1 MKTKQFIN
9 KGILLFC
16 TFLILSSSQVIFA
29 KEAKDYTHLAE
40 SGTAQEIEDAL
51 KSTSGL
57 QNQTFGTNKETLLMI
72 ALKNNRDL
80 DIINLFIKY
89 GSKVKAKAK
98 DKRTPIMFAARF
110 CTNPD
115 VLDLVIQSSAM
126 TKGGRQKSVLEK
138 DKEGKTAFDYASKNP
153 TSGIYD
159 VLSNYATPPDQ
170 KDKETNSTSSTES
183 SENAA
188 TTETT
193 ETDSNKTSEKAKANT
208 ENKTQT
214 ASSMHT
220 VTTTFKPSTKKTQAI
235 EQKTKDTATT
245 DQVNTSTENTN
256 TVITENKSSDN
267 STTPA
272 TDSSQQNVTE
282 NKTDTNAQ
290 TSTSTA
296 TKTKTTSTEIAQ
308 TAAVAATSA
317 SSTTVNSNAKETE
330 AKTYEKSYLY
340 DYMNDTTP
348 TTPEK
353 EKPSTTEITIENV
366 NKTDKNGVTLLM
378 KASKAGNDWDVQ
390 NLLNNG
396 ADVQLRDKDG
406 WSALMYAVRYQ
417 NSIRLVNMLI
427 EKGAY
432 TRIRNK
438 YNATPL
444 LLAADYSQ
452 NPQILSLLLRNR
464 STSEDEV
471 FKAFVLSL
479 TSNEGS
485 EHIQVT
491 KIQLF
496 LNMGIS
502 VNRVWK
508 RKTPLMYAAQ
518 YTNSSSV
525 IKLLLDSGA
534 NPGTQNIEGKTAFDY
549 AKENTRLVHDDVY
562 WSLNSVEK

>member
-29 KEAKDYTHLAE
+29 KTAKDYTHLAE

-57 QNQTFGTNKETLLMI
+57 QNQAFGTNKETLLMI

-89 GSKVKAKAK
+89 GSKVKSKAK
-98 DKRTPIMFAARF
+98 DKRTPIMFASRF
-110 CTNPD
+110 TTNPEI
-115 VLDLVIQSSAM
+115 LDLVIQSSAM
-126 TKGGRQKSVLEK
+126 TKGGKEKAVLEK
-138 DKEGKTAFDYASKNP
+138 DKDGKTAFDYASKNP
-153 TSGIYD
+153 TAGVYE
-159 VLSNYATPPDQ
+159 VLTKYANDPMQ
-170 KDKETNSTSSTES
+170 KETENVASEATIPTAKTADES
-183 SENAA
+183 SKTNNADESSKSNAEN
-188 TTETT
+188 
-193 ETDSNKTSEKAKANT
+193 NKTS
-208 ENKTQT
+208 
-214 ASSMHT
+214 SSMHT
-220 VTTTFKPSTKKTQAI
+220 VTATFVPSPKKEKEP
-235 EQKTKDTATT
+235 EQ
-245 DQVNTSTENTN
+245 TN
-256 TVITENKSSDN
+256 D
-267 STTPA
+267 
-272 TDSSQQNVTE
+272 DSSKAEQSASIKEESASATSE
-282 NKTDTNAQ
+282 NKTSDVQ
-290 TSTSTA
+290 TISSTSSTKQTEVQAKPAEA
-296 TKTKTTSTEIAQ
+296 TQTVPESISTNSSNKNNANSIETK
-308 TAAVAATSA
+308 
-317 SSTTVNSNAKETE
+317 N
-330 AKTYEKSYLY
+330 YEKSYLS
-340 DYMNDTTP
+340 DYMND

-353 EKPSTTEITIENV
+353 EKPSTTEITIDNV

-378 KASKAGNDWDVQ
+378 KAAKAGNDWDIQ

-427 EKGAY
+427 EKGAH

-444 LLAADYSQ
+444 LLAADYTQ

-471 FKAFVLSL
+471 FKAFILSL

-508 RKTPLMYAAQ
+508 GKTPLMYACQ
-518 YTNSSSV
+518 YTNSSAV
-525 IKLLLDSGA
+525 LQLLLDSGA
-534 NPGTQNIEGKTAFDY
+534 NPGTQNVEGKTAFDY